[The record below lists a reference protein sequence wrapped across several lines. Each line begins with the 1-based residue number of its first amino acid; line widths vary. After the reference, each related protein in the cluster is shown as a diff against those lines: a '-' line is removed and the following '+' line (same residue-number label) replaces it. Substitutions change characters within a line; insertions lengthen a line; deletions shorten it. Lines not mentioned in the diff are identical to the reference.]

1 MKNIVIDFGNSRIK
15 AGVFES
21 ASLIKSYT
29 FSKPDE
35 LFYLIKQPHEN
46 LIVSSVKGNVD
57 SILSISTATNEK
69 IELKSNT
76 SLPLKIQYATPLTL
90 GVDRIADACGAI
102 QIFPNQN
109 TLVIDLGTCIN
120 YEFIDR
126 DNNYWGGAISP
137 GVNLRF
143 KSMNTFTAQLPL
155 VEAIG
160 NPELI
165 GNSTISC
172 LQSGVMNGVLEEM
185 KGIVSRLKTK
195 YPELRV
201 ILTGGDYL
209 LFENQLKD
217 SIFAAPELVLFGLN
231 RILIH
236 NVSS

>member
-1 MKNIVIDFGNSRIK
+1 MNNIAIDLGNSRIK

-29 FSKPDE
+29 FSNPDE
-35 LFYLIKQPHEN
+35 LFHLVKQPHEN
-46 LIVSSVKGNVD
+46 LIVSSVKGDVD
-57 SILSISTATNEK
+57 SILNISVATNKK

-76 SLPLKIQYATPLTL
+76 PLPIKIQYTTPLTL

-102 QIFPNQN
+102 QLFPNQN
-109 TLVIDLGTCIN
+109 NLIIDLGTCIN
-120 YEFIDR
+120 YEFIDS

-137 GVNLRF
+137 GVNMRF
-143 KSMNTFTAQLPL
+143 KSMNTFTVQLPL

-160 NPELI
+160 YPELI

-172 LQSGVMNGVLEEM
+172 LQSGVMNGILEEM
-185 KGIVSRLKTK
+185 KGIISRLKSK

-201 ILTGGDYL
+201 ILTGGDYRF
-209 LFENQLKD
+209 FENQLKD
-217 SIFAAPELVLFGLN
+217 SIFAAPELVLVGLN

-236 NVSS
+236 NASI